1 MRELIICGEGIYG
14 VLIMISLGN
23 DRGREQDQPAF
34 LKSFSHS
41 AHLLKVG
48 DDDDDSG
55 GWNEPPPL
63 PFQQEHLL

>member
-1 MRELIICGEGIYG
+1 
-14 VLIMISLGN
+14 MISLGN
-23 DRGREQDQPAF
+23 DRGREQDQPAL

-48 DDDDDSG
+48 DDDNASG

-63 PFQQEHLL
+63 PFQQEHLV

>member
-1 MRELIICGEGIYG
+1 MGRGLYE

-23 DRGREQDQPAF
+23 DRGREQDQPAL
-34 LKSFSHS
+34 LKNFSHS

-48 DDDDDSG
+48 DDDNASG

-63 PFQQEHLL
+63 PFQQEHLV